1 MSSMKKNNSFS
12 RAAGFVGS
20 IALCAAAFTASA
32 QTTATPEEHHHSMAH
47 AAAPAASSPSTEAY
61 QKGGEKMMKDMDGP
75 YSGNADKDFVSHMI
89 PHHEGAVS
97 MAEVELKYGKD
108 PEIRKLA
115 KNVIKAQQQEI
126 AFMKKWQARHA
137 AK

>member
-1 MSSMKKNNSFS
+1 MKKNISFS
-12 RAAGFVGS
+12 RAAGFVGG

-32 QTTATPEEHHHSMAH
+32 QTTGAMPEEHHHGMVH
-47 AAAPAASSPSTEAY
+47 AAAPADSGPSTEAY

-75 YSGNADKDFVSHMI
+75 YTGNADKDFVSHMI

-137 AK
+137 GK

>member
-1 MSSMKKNNSFS
+1 MKNISFS
-12 RAAGFVGS
+12 RAACFVAG
-20 IALCAAAFTASA
+20 IALCAATFTASA
-32 QTTATPEEHHHSMAH
+32 QTAATPEEHHGMAH
-47 AAAPAASSPSTEAY
+47 AATPAASSPSTEAY
-61 QKGGEKMMKDMDGP
+61 QKGGEKMMRDMDGP
-75 YSGNADKDFVSHMI
+75 YSGHADKDFVSHMI
-89 PHHEGAVS
+89 PHHEGAIS

>member
-1 MSSMKKNNSFS
+1 MTTISFS
-12 RAAGFVGS
+12 RAAGFIGG

-32 QTTATPEEHHHSMAH
+32 QTAAMPEEHHGMAH
-47 AAAPAASSPSTEAY
+47 GAAPAASSPSTAAY

-75 YSGNADKDFVSHMI
+75 YTGNADKDFVSHMI